1 MPIRPIVITGEPV
14 LHAPTRPV
22 ISFDE
27 ELRSLVADMFETM
40 DLAHGVGLAA
50 TQVGVPLRLFTF
62 AFANDDDAP
71 DRGVLIN
78 PRLTLGK
85 VSESEPDREDE
96 AEGCLSVPGLA
107 YPLKRADWVRVAA
120 QDEFGNPISFEA
132 NGWFAR
138 VMQHETDHLD
148 GKLYVDRLN
157 DRWGKKARRTIKKE
171 GWGKPGLTWMPGIDE
186 DPFGH
191 DDIES

>member
-22 ISFDE
+22 TSFDE

-171 GWGKPGLTWMPGIDE
+171 GWGKPGLTWMPGVDE

>member
-1 MPIRPIVITGEPV
+1 MSVRPIVITGEPV
-14 LHAPTRPV
+14 LHAPTQSV
-22 ISFDE
+22 TVFDDD
-27 ELRSLVADMFETM
+27 LRTLVADMYETM

-50 TQVGVPLRLFTF
+50 TQVGIPWRLFTF
-62 AFANDDDAP
+62 SYVNDDDAP

-85 VSESEPDREDE
+85 ISEVEPDKEEE
-96 AEGCLSVPGLA
+96 AEGCLSVPGLSF
-107 YPLKRADWVRVAA
+107 PLKRADWVRVNA
-120 QDEFGNPISFEA
+120 QDEFGAAIEFEA

-157 DRWGKKARRTIKKE
+157 DRWGKRAKKAIKKE
-171 GWGKPGLTWMPGIDE
+171 GWGVAGLTWMPGVDE

-191 DDIES
+191 SED